1 MYFLVVGFASNF
13 IGYLNMHQFRP
24 CKYCNGEAIYIH
36 LPAFDKFPPEHQAIC
51 GGCGYKTE
59 IYKYSFPML
68 REWNRKKKMIKDKD
82 IGRLVIERR
91 IGSAFSIGDDIEIF
105 IDSVRGNLVRVS
117 VTAPKNLKIL
127 REELLETKGNGHEN
141 GLL

>member
-1 MYFLVVGFASNF
+1 
-13 IGYLNMHQFRP
+13 
-24 CKYCNGEAIYIH
+24 
-36 LPAFDKFPPEHQAIC
+36 
-51 GGCGYKTE
+51 
-59 IYKYSFPML
+59 
-68 REWNRKKKMIKDKD
+68 MIKDKD
-82 IGRLVIERR
+82 MGRLVIERR